1 MSTKYICSDPDC
13 AQYYRKVNDFVYV
26 FIEAR
31 EWPDDGYVVSHSVV
45 DVRDYSLDEIWNYCS
60 GYYSSLDEMI
70 SHYGIR
76 EALHIMAECVFE
88 QLDFCDMEF
97 NAKQENMGK
106 AIKFIHQWIKEHGM
120 EDFR

>member
-13 AQYYRKVNDFVYV
+13 AQYYRKVNDFVYA

-31 EWPDDGYVVSHSVV
+31 KWPDGECVVSHSVV
-45 DVRDYSLDEIWNYCS
+45 DVRDYSLDEIWSYCS

-70 SHYGIR
+70 SDYGIR

-88 QLDFCDMEF
+88 QLDFSEMEF
-97 NAKQENMGK
+97 NAKQHSIEE
-106 AIKFIHQWIKEHGM
+106 AIKFIHEWVNDHSM
-120 EDFR
+120 EDCR